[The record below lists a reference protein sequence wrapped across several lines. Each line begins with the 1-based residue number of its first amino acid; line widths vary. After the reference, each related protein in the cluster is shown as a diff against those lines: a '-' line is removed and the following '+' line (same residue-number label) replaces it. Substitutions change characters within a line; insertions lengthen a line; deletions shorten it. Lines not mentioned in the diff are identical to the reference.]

1 MTSLKSVLA
10 EPLSNGRSVP
20 SRPGGFPV
28 LRLTAIKNGSIDAG
42 EHKPGDW
49 TAQEAERWV
58 AKAGDFLLSRGNGS
72 LKLLGAGGLVRE
84 RPRVDVAFPDT
95 MIRVTVDQS
104 IVSPEYLTLV
114 WQSPGVRRQIETN
127 ARTTAGIYKINQ
139 THVGQ
144 VRLPLPP
151 IGEQRQ
157 IVEIIED
164 HLSRLEAGVGYID
177 KILLRASLMRR
188 SAWEQRFASGS
199 KLVPIASLVQKTEA
213 GKSVGGAAPPARPGR
228 WGIIKV
234 SAMTWGEFRPQE
246 NKEIPDA
253 LADERFRIRL
263 GDLLVSRANTS
274 ELVGASVLVQ
284 VPPERLLLSD
294 KSVRVVPRSEVLAEW
309 LWRALSAPS
318 TRTQMSAKA
327 TGTKDSMRNIS
338 QQALLHIMVP
348 DPSERDQAADIQWA
362 RELDMGVTRLQD
374 QLGAQRGRASS
385 LRRAVLAAAFSGRLT
400 GAASD
405 GDLIEETAETL
416 EGER

>member
-1 MTSLKSVLA
+1 MTPYLPLSSVAKVVMGQSPPSASFNDQGDGPPFFQGKADFNSLYPTIRKYSTAGTRLA
-10 EPLSNGRSVP
+10 EADDILLSVRAPVGPTNLAPTQCVLGRGLAGIRALPGVDQRYLLWAIRATADSLAAQGTGSTFSAVTGVKVRAHSVP
-20 SRPGGFPV
+20 IV
-28 LRLTAIKNGSIDAG
+28 
-42 EHKPGDW
+42 GD
-49 TAQEAERWV
+49 EV
-58 AKAGDFLLSRGNGS
+58 
-72 LKLLGAGGLVRE
+72 
-84 RPRVDVAFPDT
+84 
-95 MIRVTVDQS
+95 
-104 IVSPEYLTLV
+104 
-114 WQSPGVRRQIETN
+114 
-127 ARTTAGIYKINQ
+127 
-139 THVGQ
+139 
-144 VRLPLPP
+144 
-151 IGEQRQ
+151 EQRR

-177 KILLRASLMRR
+177 KNLMRASLMRR
-188 SAWEQRFASGS
+188 AAWEQRFASGS
-199 KLVPIASLVQKTEA
+199 KLVPMASLVEKTEA
-213 GKSVGGAAPPARPGR
+213 GKSVGGAAPAARPGR

-246 NKEIPDA
+246 NKEIPDV
-253 LADERFRIRL
+253 LVDERFRIRL

-318 TRTQMSAKA
+318 TRKQMSAKA

-362 RELDMGVTRLQD
+362 RELDIGVTRLQD